1 MPVLLVVDKTGT
13 IKELNIKQYV
23 EEELYKKAGF
33 KSDTD
38 FKLHTTWDLKLNS
51 KKYSISLYGKTEGR
65 ANQENKYDFPP
76 PADNMLFFGS
86 CLLLNKDEDDEMV
99 DLTAEEWEK
108 VYEKLFG
115 GFEDIGDDDS
125 VLSEDSVPASVPR
138 TKEGYIKD
146 GFVVDDPIEYDDES
160 EEEYV
165 PKRKAKPSKSKASKK
180 TVQPVENMVMEKE
193 SEFLECTD
201 ELTEEAYFE

>member
-13 IKELNIKQYV
+13 IKELNTKQYV

-51 KKYSISLYGKTEGR
+51 KGYSISLYGKTEGR

-99 DLTAEEWEK
+99 DLTA
-108 VYEKLFG
+108 
-115 GFEDIGDDDS
+115 
-125 VLSEDSVPASVPR
+125 
-138 TKEGYIKD
+138 
-146 GFVVDDPIEYDDES
+146 
-160 EEEYV
+160 
-165 PKRKAKPSKSKASKK
+165 
-180 TVQPVENMVMEKE
+180 
-193 SEFLECTD
+193 
-201 ELTEEAYFE
+201 